1 MAKLLFCE
9 LALRRVVFGFI
20 INKMEVWNKTCL
32 SFIILISEI
41 RAAWVLW
48 FWYLKCI
55 CSSLHFLWL
64 ILKAAA
70 CQISYSHSP
79 LQLSSYQALLFDPLF
94 MSSLSPFPFFQ
105 RPITRPPS
113 ALSVYLYNKI
123 FSQLTL
129 SLLFR
134 HQKYWKQGWKGE
146 SREESWPH
154 KMELNLAA
162 AASTRPL
169 ISWLHSFLT
178 LLTSWHDRNVYLALL
193 WRPGNGR
200 RMLGK

>member
-1 MAKLLFCE
+1 M
-9 LALRRVVFGFI
+9 
-20 INKMEVWNKTCL
+20 
-32 SFIILISEI
+32 ILISEMHLQFSPLPL
-41 RAAWVLW
+41 AD
-48 FWYLKCI
+48 LK
-55 CSSLHFLWL
+55 SSSMSDL
-64 ILKAAA
+64 ILSFPSAAIV
-70 CQISYSHSP
+70 ISRLIIWPP
-79 LQLSSYQALLFDPLF
+79 LHVKSVSLPLF
-94 MSSLSPFPFFQ
+94 PTSNH
-105 RPITRPPS
+105 PS

-193 WRPGNGR
+193 WRPSNGR
-200 RMLGK
+200 GMLGK